1 MFSEKYTWETVV
13 VELLY
18 IFYLIGSL
26 QPTNGLGTITAS
38 ASCERNLEFPKR
50 SLVPTKYQSPG
61 MKCNSLWLQR
71 HAGRRWRWI
80 DLSGLSTWKGS
91 MGRCQEDCFA
101 PRPTPQVP
109 RVKTLSIVCKED
121 CDSTGVP
128 LEDGKKRPNGHWA
141 ISGFHLTPQIWI
153 GCGYKLTF

>member
-1 MFSEKYTWETVV
+1 MIMFSEKYTWETVV

-71 HAGRRWRWI
+71 HAGRRWRRI

-101 PRPTPQVP
+101 PRPPLHKCLGW
-109 RVKTLSIVCKED
+109 RLWASSARKTATAQESHWRMGRRGPTVIEPFQASISLPKY
-121 CDSTGVP
+121 G
-128 LEDGKKRPNGHWA
+128 
-141 ISGFHLTPQIWI
+141 
-153 GCGYKLTF
+153 